1 MFDIEEELK
10 KLPGKPGVYIM
21 YDKNDKIIYVGKAVS
36 LKNRVR
42 QYFRKNNKTARIE
55 KMVSLIDHF
64 EYIVVDNEAEALIL
78 ECNLIKKNRPKFN
91 VLLKD
96 DKTYPYI
103 KIDVK
108 SDYPGVYYTRRV
120 INDGSKYFGPYANPG
135 AAKEMLD
142 FIKERYKIHQC
153 RTLKERTRPCLN
165 YHIGRCMAPCM
176 GNVDKEEY
184 RKQIDEIIDLLEGKT
199 EKVLKDLERQM
210 QEASKKFEYEKA
222 AYLRDRKQAIERASA
237 KQKVSNISENNID
250 VIGIAKSELEVCVE
264 IFFVRGSK
272 MIGREQY
279 FYNDLRDMEDKE
291 IISGFIKQYYFDNPN
306 IPNKIMIREEIE
318 DKDAIQQW
326 LSTELGKKVEIK
338 TPKKGEKLRFVEM
351 AENNARVTL
360 ENKEKDKSEIL
371 LELKE
376 VLKMDK
382 LPRKIET
389 YDISNISGEYM
400 VAGMCVMQDGVI
412 KKNLSRRFKI
422 KTVYGQDDPK
432 CMEEVITRRLRHSI
446 ENPNGGFGKLPDVI
460 FADGGITQIR
470 ATKKAIENVLKEVQE
485 NIKQEINSATEN
497 LKNKENKEKV
507 KELEKNDNST
517 KEKKKIE
524 GLKENNENLKEKIEI
539 NDLKEKLKNIEK
551 ELDIKVFGMVK
562 NDKHQTRALMDEN
575 RNELKISENLMKL
588 ITRFQDTV
596 HETAI
601 NYHRKLRDK
610 EMTKSALD
618 DIKGIGKVKK
628 QTLLKQFGSVEKI
641 KQATIE
647 ELMQV
652 KGITKELAQKLKNS

>member
-10 KLPGKPGVYIM
+10 KLPNKPGVYVM
-21 YDKNDKIIYVGKAVS
+21 KDKDDNIIYVGKAIS

-42 QYFRKNNKTARIE
+42 QYFRKNDKTARIE

-103 KIDVK
+103 KIDMQN
-108 SDYPGVYYTRRV
+108 DYPSVFMTRRL
-120 INDGSKYFGPYANPG
+120 INDGAKYFGPYANPS
-135 AAKEMLD
+135 AAKEMID
-142 FIKERYKIHQC
+142 FIKQKYKIRQC
-153 RTLKERTRPCLN
+153 RILKERTRPCLN
-165 YHIGRCMAPCM
+165 YHIQKCLAPCM
-176 GNVDKEEY
+176 GYVTKEEY

-199 EKVLKDLERQM
+199 EKIVKELKKQM
-210 QEASKKFEYEKA
+210 EEASGKLDFEKA
-222 AYLRDRKQAIERASA
+222 AEIRDRIQAIERVSE

-250 VIGIAKSELEVCVE
+250 VIGIEKSELEICIE

-272 MIGREQY
+272 MIGREHY
-279 FYNDLRDMEDKE
+279 FYQDLKDMEDSE
-291 IISGFIKQYYFDNPN
+291 ILSGFIKQYYLDNPN
-306 IPNKIMIREEIE
+306 IPNKIMIKEEIE
-318 DKDAIQQW
+318 DKEAIEQW
-326 LSTELGKKVEIK
+326 LSTILGKKVEIK
-338 TPKKGEKLRFVEM
+338 TPKRGEKLRFVEM
-351 AENNARVTL
+351 AENNAKVTL

-376 VLKMDK
+376 VLNLDK

-422 KTVYGQDDPK
+422 KTVYGQDDPR
-432 CMEEVITRRLRHSI
+432 CMAEVVTRRLKHSI
-446 ENPNGGFGKLPDVI
+446 ENPNGGFGSLPDVI

-470 ATKKAIENVLKEVQE
+470 AIKKAIDDFGDGGKNHHLDEGEEQANKSS
-485 NIKQEINSATEN
+485 NN
-497 LKNKENKEKV
+497 L
-507 KELEKNDNST
+507 S
-517 KEKKKIE
+517 IP
-524 GLKENNENLKEKIEI
+524 
-539 NDLKEKLKNIEK
+539 
-551 ELDIKVFGMVK
+551 VFGMVK

-575 RNELKISENLMKL
+575 RNELEISEKLMLL
-588 ITRFQDTV
+588 ITKLQDTV
-596 HETAI
+596 HDTAI
-601 NYHRKLRDK
+601 TYHRKLRDK
-610 EMTKSALD
+610 EITKSELD
-618 DIKGIGKVKK
+618 EIKGIGEVKK
-628 QTLLKQFGSVEKI
+628 KALLKHFGSVEKI
-641 KQATIE
+641 KQASVE

-652 KGITKELAQKLKNS
+652 KGITEKLAKAILAIK

>member
-1 MFDIEEELK
+1 MFNIEEELK
-10 KLPGKPGVYIM
+10 KLPSKPGVYVM
-21 YDKNDKIIYVGKAVS
+21 KDKEDNIIYVGKAVS
-36 LKNRVR
+36 LRNRVR

-78 ECNLIKKNRPKFN
+78 ECNLIKKNRPRFN

-108 SDYPGVYYTRRV
+108 SDYPGVFYTRRI

-153 RTLKERTRPCLN
+153 KILKERTRPCLN
-165 YHIGRCMAPCM
+165 YYIGKCLAPCM

-184 RKQIDEIIDLLEGKT
+184 REQINEIIDLLDGKT
-199 EKVLKDLERQM
+199 NKVIKELNEQM
-210 QEASKKFEYEKA
+210 VEASRNMQYEKA
-222 AYLRDRKQAIERASA
+222 AYLRDKIQAIERVST

-250 VIGIAKSELEVCVE
+250 VIGIAKSELEICIE
-264 IFFVRGSK
+264 IFFVRNSK
-272 MIGREQY
+272 MIGREHY
-279 FYNDLRDMEDKE
+279 FYKELKDMSDEE
-291 IISGFIKQYYFDNPN
+291 ILSGFIKQYYFDNPN

-318 DKDAIQQW
+318 DKEAIEKW
-326 LSTELGKKVEIK
+326 LSTQLGKKVEIK
-338 TPKKGEKLRFVEM
+338 TPKKGGKLRFVEM
-351 AENNARVTL
+351 AEMNSKVTL
-360 ENKEKDKSEIL
+360 ENKEKDKSEVL
-371 LELKE
+371 LELKK
-376 VLKMDK
+376 VLNLDK

-400 VAGMCVMQDGVI
+400 VAGMCVMLDGVI

-446 ENPNGGFGKLPDVI
+446 ESKSSGFGDLPDVI

-470 ATKKAIENVLKEVQE
+470 ATQQAIEVVLKEY
-485 NIKQEINSATEN
+485 
-497 LKNKENKEKV
+497 
-507 KELEKNDNST
+507 
-517 KEKKKIE
+517 KKKIRD
-524 GLKENNENLKEKIEI
+524 ENQENEENIQ
-539 NDLKEKLKNIEK
+539 EKLKILEK

-575 RNELKISENLMKL
+575 RKELEISENLMNL

-596 HETAI
+596 HDTAI
-601 NYHRKLRDK
+601 TYHRKLRDK
-610 EMTKSALD
+610 AISKSELD
-618 DIKGIGKVKK
+618 EVKGIGKVKK
-628 QTLLKQFGSVEKI
+628 QALLKKFGSVKKI
-641 KQATIE
+641 KEASIE
-647 ELMQV
+647 ELMGV
-652 KGITKELAQKLKNS
+652 KGINKEIAQTIKNL